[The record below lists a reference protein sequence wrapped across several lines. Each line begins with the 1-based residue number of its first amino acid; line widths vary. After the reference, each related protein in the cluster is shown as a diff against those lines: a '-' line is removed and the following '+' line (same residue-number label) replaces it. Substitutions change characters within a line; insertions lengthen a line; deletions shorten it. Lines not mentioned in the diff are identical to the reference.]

1 VNIVALSLRKE
12 GKHGIMRSAL
22 NRHAPIALQR
32 APRRA
37 YFQGFVHRFV
47 GRVMFGLSGG
57 ADTIQPPL

>member
-1 VNIVALSLRKE
+1 
-12 GKHGIMRSAL
+12 MRSAL

-32 APRRA
+32 PPQRA

-47 GRVMFGLSGG
+47 GRVLFGLFGG